1 MKPWAEPA
9 LSDDR
14 IITPALAHAAVFCTL
29 ATRATIVTSPST
41 GWYTK
46 WNASAVP
53 HTSAPAPATVNVEF
67 AKVALPDAPTAPTST
82 STHGLGTGSPPPL
95 GVPAVVKLQTGPSA
109 VTPAIVFDTIFQ

>member
-14 IITPALAHAAVFCTL
+14 IITPALAHAAVFCIV

-53 HTSAPAPATVNVEF
+53 HTSAPAPAAVKVES
-67 AKVALPDAPTAPTST
+67 AKLALPLAPTAPTSA
-82 STHGLGTGSPPPL
+82 SSHGLGSDPPPPL
-95 GVPAVVKLQTGPSA
+95 GVPAVVKLQTGP
-109 VTPAIVFDTIFQ
+109 